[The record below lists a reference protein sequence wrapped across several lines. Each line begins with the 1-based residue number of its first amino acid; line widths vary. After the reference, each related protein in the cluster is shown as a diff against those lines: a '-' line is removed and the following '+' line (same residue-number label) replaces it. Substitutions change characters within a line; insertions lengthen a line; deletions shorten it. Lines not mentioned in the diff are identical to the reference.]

1 MIHRSPT
8 DELLFPSAGP
18 LALSETLASF
28 ASVTVPNEPLHR
40 VPTEQDAS
48 APNEPLRRVPTELV
62 IHVPNEPLHHVPTK
76 PVIRASHEPLRR
88 VPTEPVIFIPSAG
101 ISQSQANVLQPSNS
115 EQLVANYL
123 LSREDTFSSVTATS
137 DKPKVNRTLSFI
149 AETDEGS
156 LTYSDGSSSSDDSYP
171 NSQGTFSDCDDELM
185 DDLEYFAEELDA
197 TKAGDVLDIPLM
209 SYLRGC
215 GLPYFLNE
223 NQESLEALK
232 HMRYALPWP
241 ACPSLRRQPGTRHL
255 REVKPNWRWTEISN
269 VVRNCELLQIWL
281 SRIRSNLHA
290 QIFNNLTTSKSRTKI
305 TY

>member
-8 DELLFPSAGP
+8 DELLYPPLGPS
-18 LALSETLASF
+18 LSETLAFF
-28 ASVTVPNEPLHR
+28 ASVTVPNEQLHR

-48 APNEPLRRVPTELV
+48 APTEPLRRVPTEPVIHVPNEPLRRVPT
-62 IHVPNEPLHHVPTK
+62 K
-76 PVIRASHEPLRR
+76 PVVHASNEPLRR

-101 ISQSQANVLQPSNS
+101 ISQSQANVLQPSDS
-115 EQLVANYL
+115 VQSIANYL
-123 LSREDTFSSVTATS
+123 LSREDSYSSVTAAS

-156 LTYSDGSSSSDDSYP
+156 LTYSDSSSSDDSYP
-171 NSQGTFSDCDDELM
+171 NSQGTFSDCADELM

-215 GLPYFLNE
+215 GLPYFLSE

-232 HMRYALPWP
+232 HLRYALPWP

-255 REVKPNWRWTEISN
+255 RQVKPNWRWPEISN
-269 VVRNCELLQIWL
+269 VVRNCEFLQIWL
-281 SRIRSNLHA
+281 SLIRSNLDA
-290 QIFNNLTTSKSRTKI
+290 QIFNNLMTSRSRTKI

>member
-1 MIHRSPT
+1 MG
-8 DELLFPSAGP
+8 PSLSES
-18 LALSETLASF
+18 LALLAS
-28 ASVTVPNEPLHR
+28 ATVPKEPLHR

-48 APNEPLRRVPTELV
+48 APNEPLRRVPTW
-62 IHVPNEPLHHVPTK
+62 
-76 PVIRASHEPLRR
+76 PVVHASNQPLRR
-88 VPTEPVIFIPSAG
+88 VLTEPIIFTPSAG
-101 ISQSQANVLQPSNS
+101 ISQSQANVLQPSDS
-115 EQLVANYL
+115 VQSVANYL
-123 LSREDTFSSVTATS
+123 LSREDSYSSVTAAS

-223 NQESLEALK
+223 NQESLEALR
-232 HMRYALPWP
+232 HLRYALPWP

-255 REVKPNWRWTEISN
+255 RQVKPNWRWPEISN

-281 SRIRSNLHA
+281 SLIRSNLHA
-290 QIFNNLTTSKSRTKI
+290 QISNNLTTSRSRTKI